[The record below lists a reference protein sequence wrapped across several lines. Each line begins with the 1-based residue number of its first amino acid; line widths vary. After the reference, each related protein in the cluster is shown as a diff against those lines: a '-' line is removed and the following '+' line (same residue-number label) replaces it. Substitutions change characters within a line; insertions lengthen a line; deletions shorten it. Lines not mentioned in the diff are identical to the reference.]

1 MKHVLAVLLLA
12 LLPNPQPLSAAGGP
26 VVVEKT
32 FWVKPGKER
41 QFAALVQRTELQ
53 RLLKEKQAGR
63 IQWIRITEP
72 ALVGATND
80 WDLRLTVAWASYDDM
95 LNDAAAVPERQ
106 SQASIEDVLRR
117 DLVENQSE
125 VLVKESSA
133 QAGP

>member
-1 MKHVLAVLLLA
+1 MKYVLAVLLLA

>member
-1 MKHVLAVLLLA
+1 MKSVLAVLLLA